1 MNFYQPTVQNS
12 ISCYNKGTSH
22 NANGRS
28 VLLAPAPVLTSQ
40 KGFVFPMATSYCTS
54 FLLKTKTVAW
64 PDLRRSEG
72 GGE

>member
-1 MNFYQPTVQNS
+1 MNFQFISLKNAK
-12 ISCYNKGTSH
+12 SCYNKGTS

-40 KGFVFPMATSYCTS
+40 KGFGFPMATSYCTS
-54 FLLKTKTVAW
+54 FLSKTKTVAW
-64 PDLRRSEG
+64 PCACRLQG